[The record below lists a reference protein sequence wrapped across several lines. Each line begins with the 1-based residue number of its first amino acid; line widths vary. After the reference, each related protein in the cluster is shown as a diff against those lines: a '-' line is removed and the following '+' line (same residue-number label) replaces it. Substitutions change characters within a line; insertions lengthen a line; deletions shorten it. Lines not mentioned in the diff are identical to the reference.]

1 MPRLV
6 DTTIRLLS
14 QEPLAG
20 RVPTGELLRI
30 AEVLDGAGFALLEV
44 SGGGVFDTAV
54 RRGVESPWERIRA
67 LKTRTSTPL
76 GLALRGRFLVGARP
90 VGADFVRRFVA
101 SAAENGIDVFRLHDP
116 LNDVSNLREPGEA
129 IVAAG
134 KEFHAGLVYSPGDEG
149 AMDKLVEQ
157 ARELPEIKATR
168 ALVHDPSGG
177 LEPHQ
182 AGELV
187 GRVKEA
193 SGLPVGFYCQGAG
206 GTALADSLE
215 AARAGADMIACAV
228 YPLALSLHRV
238 AGESLASAL
247 AGMGLDTGVD
257 VARLW
262 EASDLVDEHIGDEIV
277 TPHAP
282 RIAVRAAEYDLP
294 TGLVAALDTHLRAH
308 AADDRLLET
317 LDELQQI
324 RRETGWPPLAAP
336 IGQILASQALIHVLS
351 ARRYGTVVDEFR
363 SLVQGGFG
371 TPPGSV
377 DATVA
382 RAVELLS
389 DGLDP
394 LADDPPT
401 AEDVRQ
407 EAEGLAASEEELVL
421 IALFGEEAE
430 ALLRTIRARHSRD
443 DRGETT
449 LEETREQRIREL
461 VRIVQESGVAE
472 VEIEDEGMRVSV
484 RRADE
489 RPALQLAAPLAED
502 EPGELP
508 VLPAAA
514 TGSIRVESPMVGV
527 FYRQP
532 EPGTP
537 PFVEVGDVV
546 TPGQTLC
553 LLEAMK
559 LFNELKA
566 DAAGRVT
573 AVHAE
578 NGKPVEFGQLLFEL
592 EPIVAPPRSL
602 MFSRVL
608 VANRGEI
615 AVRIIRAIHELGA
628 EAVAVYST
636 ADRDAL
642 HVRLADQ
649 AVCIG
654 PPSASESY
662 LRVANVIAAAGT
674 TGCEAVHPGYGF
686 LSENPAF
693 VRACED
699 NDLVF
704 VGPGADVMERMGDK
718 ARAKA
723 EMKAAGVPLVPGTE
737 GGATLAEVRVA
748 AEELGFPVLLKATA
762 GGGGKGMRLV
772 HGPDEL
778 EAAYS
783 TARVEAEAA
792 FSDGSLYLE
801 KALVPARHIEIQ
813 VLCDKDGGV
822 LTLGERECSIQ
833 RRHQKLI
840 EESPSAALDAETRE
854 EMEAAAERACR
865 TIGYENAGTFEF
877 LLGADGTFHFIELNA
892 RLQVEHPVS
901 ELVTGVDLVREQLRV
916 AAGEPL
922 SLTGRAPRRGHA
934 LEIRLNAED
943 PARDFAPAP
952 GTITRFRPPL
962 GPGVRIDTH
971 LEEGSAISPYYD
983 SLIAKLVVWAED
995 RPAAI
1000 SRGIRALEEI
1010 SPGGRPDHAR
1020 ARAGHPPLGRVRR
1033 RRVLDELPGGD
1044 GGAPPGAHGGMS
1056 RDAHVIKSAHG
1067 EVRIEGD
1074 ALAALVIAAAERVD
1088 GARARRPR
1096 RGLDVDVADG
1106 KVEVELELAAQY
1118 GTVLPELAR
1127 AVQQSVTDA
1136 LRTSAGLTVERV
1148 DVSVEELD
1156 P

>member
-30 AEVLDGAGFALLEV
+30 AELLDGAGFALLEV

-67 LKTRTSTPL
+67 LKSRTSTPL
-76 GLALRGRFLVGARP
+76 GLALRGRFLIGARP

-157 ARELPEIKATR
+157 AKELPEIKATR

-187 GRVKEA
+187 ARVSEA

-247 AGMGLDTGVD
+247 AGMGLGTGVD

-371 TPPGSV
+371 TPPGTI
-377 DATVA
+377 DPTVA

-401 AEDVRQ
+401 AEDVRL

-430 ALLRTIRARHSRD
+430 ALLRTIRARHNRD

-489 RPALQLAAPLAED
+489 RPPLQLAAPLAED

-514 TGSIRVESPMVGV
+514 SGLIRVESPMVGV

-537 PFVEVGDVV
+537 PFVDVGDVV

-573 AVHAE
+573 AIHAE

-592 EPIVAPPRSL
+592 EPIVAPP
-602 MFSRVL
+602 
-608 VANRGEI
+608 
-615 AVRIIRAIHELGA
+615 
-628 EAVAVYST
+628 
-636 ADRDAL
+636 AL
-642 HVRLADQ
+642 
-649 AVCIG
+649 
-654 PPSASESY
+654 
-662 LRVANVIAAAGT
+662 
-674 TGCEAVHPGYGF
+674 
-686 LSENPAF
+686 
-693 VRACED
+693 
-699 NDLVF
+699 
-704 VGPGADVMERMGDK
+704 
-718 ARAKA
+718 
-723 EMKAAGVPLVPGTE
+723 
-737 GGATLAEVRVA
+737 
-748 AEELGFPVLLKATA
+748 
-762 GGGGKGMRLV
+762 
-772 HGPDEL
+772 
-778 EAAYS
+778 
-783 TARVEAEAA
+783 
-792 FSDGSLYLE
+792 
-801 KALVPARHIEIQ
+801 
-813 VLCDKDGGV
+813 
-822 LTLGERECSIQ
+822 
-833 RRHQKLI
+833 
-840 EESPSAALDAETRE
+840 
-854 EMEAAAERACR
+854 
-865 TIGYENAGTFEF
+865 
-877 LLGADGTFHFIELNA
+877 
-892 RLQVEHPVS
+892 
-901 ELVTGVDLVREQLRV
+901 
-916 AAGEPL
+916 
-922 SLTGRAPRRGHA
+922 
-934 LEIRLNAED
+934 
-943 PARDFAPAP
+943 
-952 GTITRFRPPL
+952 
-962 GPGVRIDTH
+962 
-971 LEEGSAISPYYD
+971 
-983 SLIAKLVVWAED
+983 
-995 RPAAI
+995 
-1000 SRGIRALEEI
+1000 
-1010 SPGGRPDHAR
+1010 
-1020 ARAGHPPLGRVRR
+1020 
-1033 RRVLDELPGGD
+1033 
-1044 GGAPPGAHGGMS
+1044 
-1056 RDAHVIKSAHG
+1056 
-1067 EVRIEGD
+1067 
-1074 ALAALVIAAAERVD
+1074 
-1088 GARARRPR
+1088 
-1096 RGLDVDVADG
+1096 
-1106 KVEVELELAAQY
+1106 
-1118 GTVLPELAR
+1118 
-1127 AVQQSVTDA
+1127 
-1136 LRTSAGLTVERV
+1136 
-1148 DVSVEELD
+1148 
-1156 P
+1156 